1 MLNTHYVTV
10 HKGARM
16 KKTKR
21 AINEV
26 ELNNAFQRLTGLDPE
41 EVEQLEVKP
50 SELGIG
56 KLQIS
61 LTSGIEIS
69 NISMS
74 WRVFLVVT
82 TLIVVALL
90 SSDVNLS
97 EMFAP
102 ANSQANR
109 YGVTKV

>member
-1 MLNTHYVTV
+1 
-10 HKGARM
+10 M

-61 LTSGIEIS
+61 LTNGIEIS

-74 WRVFLVVT
+74 WRVFLVVVVVVVVT
-82 TLIVVALL
+82 ILIVVALF

>member
-1 MLNTHYVTV
+1 
-10 HKGARM
+10 M

-61 LTSGIEIS
+61 LTNGIEIS

-74 WRVFLVVT
+74 WRVFLVVVVVVVVVVVT
-82 TLIVVALL
+82 ILIVVALF